1 MLVSFMSM
9 LCRFLELG
17 LNLVFVC
24 LQVRCLHFVIIT

>member
-17 LNLVFVC
+17 LNLVFVFC
-24 LQVRCLHFVIIT
+24 KLGACILS